1 MINFGCNI
9 VSINSSQLMNL
20 TTTPVNLLNGMTNEI
35 IVPHRVVLSYIAG
48 SMPYKGDGDNM
59 VISLGTITFGKIDSN
74 FLKGN
79 INLLSLINI
88 QDWKNLTTANSAITE
103 LSEDITKLK
112 EFLDSYVPANKD

>member
-9 VSINSSQLMNL
+9 VSISSSQLMNL

-35 IVPHRVVLSYIAG
+35 IVPHRVMLSYIAG
-48 SMPYKGDGDNM
+48 SIPYKGDGDNM

-79 INLLSLINI
+79 INLRIN
-88 QDWKNLTTANSAITE
+88 S
-103 LSEDITKLK
+103 
-112 EFLDSYVPANKD
+112 F